1 MNVPFARSLI
11 LASFFVVSSVAAP
24 NPAIS
29 STPLLDCASLP
40 CVDVQVGGGKQLR
53 LGIDTGNVTSV
64 LNAQAAAGLGLKTEP
79 YVGEKGQRVPGLEIA
94 SISGVKIGATAIGTV
109 RMAVMNLSD
118 QISAGK
124 FPKMDGTL
132 AYTAFSGRLLQLDYV
147 HHVLNV
153 SEVLDSAPTC
163 PQTCGRMSLITF
175 GKDGP
180 PIVTTTGFSVNGKP
194 IIAQL
199 DTMYTGT
206 LLIYPTSVE
215 KLGLSRQSKSTQTRY
230 FPFTDGGVS
239 MDVSSAA
246 SESFGNENLVTN
258 APIYF
263 AGPKVHLPDGLFDAT
278 VGIALLNK
286 RTVTFDFKGM
296 RFSLT

>member
-1 MNVPFARSLI
+1 M
-11 LASFFVVSSVAAP
+11 SSIAAP

-29 STPLLDCASLP
+29 STALLNCASLP
-40 CVDVQVGGGKQLR
+40 CVDVQVGSGRQLR

-64 LNAQAAAGLGLKTEP
+64 LNAQAAVGLGLKTEP
-79 YVGEKGQRVPGLEIA
+79 YLGKSQRVPGLEIA
-94 SISGVKIGATAIGTV
+94 SVSGVKIGATAIGIV

-147 HHVLNV
+147 HHLLNV
-153 SEVLDSAPTC
+153 SGVLDSAPTC
-163 PQTCGRMSLITF
+163 PQTCGQMSLITF

-194 IIAQL
+194 IVAQL

-215 KLGLSRQSKSTQTRY
+215 KLGLNRQSKSTQTRY

-239 MDVSSAA
+239 MDVSSAK
-246 SESFGNENLVTN
+246 SESFGKDNLAINRRST
-258 APIYF
+258 
-263 AGPKVHLPDGLFDAT
+263 LPGQ
-278 VGIALLNK
+278 
-286 RTVTFDFKGM
+286 
-296 RFSLT
+296 RFICQTASSTPP